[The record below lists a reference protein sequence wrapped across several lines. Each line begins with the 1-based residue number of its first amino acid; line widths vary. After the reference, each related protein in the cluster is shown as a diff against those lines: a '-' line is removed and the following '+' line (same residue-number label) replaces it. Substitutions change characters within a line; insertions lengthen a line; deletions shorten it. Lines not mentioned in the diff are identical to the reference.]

1 MDSHSKSLA
10 KAFSW
15 RIIATVTTGLIG
27 LIITGSV
34 KVASA
39 IMTFDFVLKLL
50 LYYLDVVTLFFFFV
64 FPVGRSVGASVRRA
78 IGGVRR
84 GG

>member
-1 MDSHSKSLA
+1 MTRRLNQFLQQKLGDSLDSHSKSLA

-27 LIITGSV
+27 LAITGSV

-50 LYYLDVVTLFFFFV
+50 LYYLHERIWNNVQ
-64 FPVGRSVGASVRRA
+64 
-78 IGGVRR
+78 
-84 GG
+84 

>member
-15 RIIATVTTGLIG
+15 RIIATLTTGLIG
-27 LIITGSV
+27 LFITGSV

-39 IMTFDFVLKLL
+39 IMTFDFVLKLI
-50 LYYLDVVTLFFFFV
+50 LYYLHERIWTNA
-64 FPVGRSVGASVRRA
+64 R
-78 IGGVRR
+78 
-84 GG
+84 

>member
-1 MDSHSKSLA
+1 MTRRLNQFLQQKLGDSLDSHSKSLA

-27 LIITGSV
+27 LLITGSV

-50 LYYLDVVTLFFFFV
+50 LYYLHERIWNNVQ
-64 FPVGRSVGASVRRA
+64 
-78 IGGVRR
+78 
-84 GG
+84 

>member
-27 LIITGSV
+27 YALTGSV
-34 KVASA
+34 EIAGA
-39 IMTFDFVLKLL
+39 IMTFDFVLKLA
-50 LYYLDVVTLFFFFV
+50 LYYLHE
-64 FPVGRSVGASVRRA
+64 
-78 IGGVRR
+78 R
-84 GG
+84 GWNRISWGTINR